1 MAFVAPQV
9 GSQRRL
15 RPRNATVP
23 GEHWR
28 ERTLLIRIYPS
39 RTVHLALAR
48 GRKEFLAKKWQHGSR
63 AQWTSAG
70 FEPTCTKGS
79 TTSSQASPLSCCAS
93 VLNCYVQPPGGS
105 VRVLHWVQ
113 GYLAHQ
119 EAHACARECI
129 ALRELL
135 AARSFA
141 SHTAIMP
148 GTAPG
153 SGAPPRG
160 FCTRCEALALMNRGA
175 STSTCTS
182 SEPIHSPPPP
192 PKGAHAAHKS

>member
-1 MAFVAPQV
+1 V
-9 GSQRRL
+9 
-15 RPRNATVP
+15 N
-23 GEHWR
+23 
-28 ERTLLIRIYPS
+28 
-39 RTVHLALAR
+39 LALGLGRDNVLSSNGRATRHPSAR
-48 GRKEFLAKKWQHGSR
+48 QRWFRAKLHSR
-63 AQWTSAG
+63 
-70 FEPTCTKGS
+70 S
-79 TTSSQASPLSCCAS
+79 TTSSQASPYICCAS

-119 EAHACARECI
+119 EAHACARKCI

-135 AARSFA
+135 AAINFA

-148 GTAPG
+148 GTAPS

-160 FCTRCEALALMNRGA
+160 FCTRCEALALLNRDA
-175 STSTCTS
+175 SPETCTS

-192 PKGAHAAHKS
+192 PKPAHAAHKSQTVSIGIPRARSGVSALTWGEVTSSLQPRNAEAST